1 MSIQRH
7 SLPLL
12 RALPVAVALA
22 ACPPARLAAQQ
33 TRPEQTGGAETSTY
47 TDVLGFLDSLS
58 RAGAGIR
65 VGTLGTS
72 PEGRRIPWVLAAR
85 PMVDGPADA
94 WQSGKPIVYIQGN
107 IHSGEVEGKEAA
119 QMLLRDLTVGA
130 LRPLLDSVIVL
141 VAPIYNADG
150 NEKFGPGEVN
160 RPGQNG
166 PARVGPSTNGQG
178 LNLNRDYVK
187 LEAPE
192 TRASLALIDR
202 WQPDIFIDLHTT
214 NGSYHGYALTWSP
227 GLNPNSSPANDYT
240 RDHFLPTI
248 RERLRRRQKI
258 ETFPYGNFR
267 NQEPDSLV
275 QGWETYDARPRFG
288 TNNMGVRGRIA
299 ILSEGYSNNPFPERI
314 RATYAFLREIL
325 SLAAEERVTVKR
337 LIAEGAG
344 WRPDSIGLRST
355 FAPPTRQD
363 VIAEI
368 TRSDG
373 DGSHG
378 FARRTRTGVFRTIRM
393 PVFDRFTAAARVAR
407 PAAYLLPPQYAPLA
421 GLLRLQGV
429 VVERLAAPWQGRVEA
444 FTVDSLQAAPFV
456 FEGHRNVTLSG
467 RWAPRD
473 AEIPSGWFYI
483 SSDQRAGVLA
493 ACLLEPASED
503 GFGTWNYYD
512 RELRRGAEA
521 PVLRLRAPASV
532 PRIGWERPAESAGLE

>member
-7 SLPLL
+7 CLPL
-12 RALPVAVALA
+12 RWALPVAVALA
-22 ACPPARLAAQQ
+22 AGPPARLSAQQ

-47 TDVLGFLDSLS
+47 ADVLAFLDSLT

-65 VGTLGTS
+65 TGTLGTS

-119 QMLLRDLTVGA
+119 QMLLRDLTVGS

-141 VAPIYNADG
+141 VVPIYNTDG
-150 NEKFGPGEVN
+150 NEKFGAGEVN

-166 PARVGPSTNGQG
+166 PARVGPSINGQG

-248 RERLRRRQKI
+248 RERLRRRQKL

-299 ILSEGYSNNPFPERI
+299 ILSEAYSNNPFPERI

-325 SLAAEERVTVKR
+325 SLAAEEQAAVKR
-337 LIAEGAG
+337 VIARGAE
-344 WRPDSIGLRST
+344 WRPDSIGIRSSL
-355 FAPPTRQD
+355 APPTRQD

-368 TRSDG
+368 TRSGG

-378 FARRTRTGVFRTIRM
+378 FARRVRTGVFKTIRM
-393 PVFDRFTAAARVAR
+393 PVFDRFDAVARVAR
-407 PAAYLLPPQYAPLA
+407 PAAYLMPPQYAPLA
-421 GLLRLQGV
+421 TMLRLQGV
-429 VVERLAAPWQGRVEA
+429 LVERLTAPWQGPVEA
-444 FTVDSLQAAPFV
+444 FTVDSLQAAPSA
-456 FEGHRNVTLSG
+456 FEGHRTVTLIG
-467 RWAPRD
+467 QWAARN
-473 AEIPSGWFYI
+473 AEIPPGWFYV
-483 SSDQRAGVLA
+483 STNQRAGVLA

-503 GFGTWNYYD
+503 GFATWNYYD

-532 PRIGWERPAESAGLE
+532 PRIEWE

>member
-1 MSIQRH
+1 MPLQQRFR
-7 SLPLL
+7 PLL
-12 RALPVAVALA
+12 GCLFAAVALSA
-22 ACPPARLAAQQ
+22 GPPVRPPALMAQS
-33 TRPEQTGGAETSTY
+33 TRPERTAGQETSTY
-47 TDVLGFLDSLS
+47 ADVLAFLDSLT

-65 VGTLGTS
+65 TATLGQS
-72 PEGRRIPWVLAAR
+72 PEGRRLPWVLAAR

-94 WQSGKPIVYIQGN
+94 WQSGKPIIYIQGN

-119 QMLLRDLTVGA
+119 QMLLRDLTLGS

-141 VAPIYNADG
+141 VVPIYNADG
-150 NEKFGPGEVN
+150 NEKFGPGDVN

-166 PARVGPSTNGQG
+166 PPRVGPSTNGQG

-187 LEAPE
+187 QEAPE

-214 NGSYHGYALTWSP
+214 NGSYHGYALTWAP

-288 TNNMGVRGRIA
+288 TNNMGIRGRIA

-325 SLAAEERVTVKR
+325 SLAAEERVAVR
-337 LIAEGAG
+337 RVVAQGAQ
-344 WRPDSIGLRST
+344 WRPDSIAIGSG

-378 FARRTRTGVFRTIRM
+378 FARRIRTGVFRTIRM
-393 PVFDRFTAAARVAR
+393 PVIDRFVAVAQVAR
-407 PAAYLLPPQYAPLA
+407 PAAYLLPPQHAPLA
-421 GLLRLQGV
+421 AMLRAQGI
-429 VVERLAAPWQGRVEA
+429 VVERLSEPWQGQVEG
-444 FTVDSLQAAPFV
+444 FTVDSVQVAPFV
-456 FEGHRNVTLSG
+456 FEGHRTVSVTG
-467 RWAPRD
+467 QWAARAGEVTP
-473 AEIPSGWFYI
+473 GWFYV
-483 SSDQRAGVLA
+483 STDQDAGVLA
-493 ACLLEPASED
+493 AYLLEPACED
-503 GFGTWNYYD
+503 GFAAWNFYD
-512 RELRRGAEA
+512 RELRHGGEA
-521 PVLRLRAPASV
+521 PVLRARTALHV
-532 PRIGWERPAESAGLE
+532 PRVAVE